1 MSQFTTTERRNWN
14 WDADGVLEG
23 MYVETREVA
32 IKHGPS
38 AGQWK
43 LVFDFHR
50 GLEDEFVSVFETA
63 VLRSKL
69 RQELKA
75 RRASD
80 FQPGERFVIRPL
92 GFKESANG
100 KYRDFDVEF
109 EHAAPKRS
117 VADLLGDSGS
127 DDEEEGQDDD
137 TPF

>member
-1 MSQFTTTERRNWN
+1 M
-14 WDADGVLEG
+14 
-23 MYVETREVA
+23 
-32 IKHGPS
+32 
-38 AGQWK
+38 
-43 LVFDFHR
+43 
-50 GLEDEFVSVFETA
+50 FETT
-63 VLRSKL
+63 VLRSKF

-75 RRASD
+75 RRATD

-127 DDEEEGQDDD
+127 DDEKEEQDDD